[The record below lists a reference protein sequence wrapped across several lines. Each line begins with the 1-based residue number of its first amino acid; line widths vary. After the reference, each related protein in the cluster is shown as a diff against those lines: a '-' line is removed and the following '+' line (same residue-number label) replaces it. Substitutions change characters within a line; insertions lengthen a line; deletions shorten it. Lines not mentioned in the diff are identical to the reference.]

1 VTDRDDGAGLLARHL
16 GRWVTGRGADM
27 IIIDDPLK
35 PEEALLQTQR
45 RAGKGWFDTPSTA
58 G

>member
-1 VTDRDDGAGLLARHL
+1 
-16 GRWVTGRGADM
+16 M

-45 RAGKGWFDTPSTA
+45 QAGNGWFDTPSTA